1 MTYNEGISLVA
12 DVINNASFETP
23 AVIAVDGS
31 SASGKT
37 TFAKEIEARF
47 GIPVIHTDDF
57 CRPRNEK
64 GELEISEFDGNF
76 DLERFKAEVIC
87 GIKSLNPFD
96 IGIFNCKIGRID
108 RTIEVPCAKCYLI
121 EGAYSHN
128 PKLGEYS
135 TVKIFFDI
143 SFEVQKERIIARD
156 GDNKLETYLSIWI
169 PAEERYIQHYGI
181 VEKSDYHIN
190 I

>member
-1 MTYNEGISLVA
+1 MTYNEGISLVS
-12 DVINNASFETP
+12 DVIRNASFETP
-23 AVIAVDGS
+23 AVIAIDGR

-37 TFAKEIEARF
+37 TFAKEIEERF

-76 DLERFKAEVIC
+76 DVERFKNEVIC
-87 GIKSLNPFD
+87 GIKSVNSFKISIFD
-96 IGIFNCKIGRID
+96 CKKGCISN
-108 RTIEVPCAKCYLI
+108 TIEVPRAKCYLV
-121 EGAYSHN
+121 EGAYSHD

-143 SFEVQKERIIARD
+143 GADLQKERLKVRN
-156 GDNKLETYLSIWI
+156 GNKALETYLSIWI
-169 PAEERYIQHYGI
+169 PAEERYIRHYGI